1 MIFLCQLFL
10 EFLGNDPLFLGTA
23 IPIPVSVAISVTT
36 TVTTTVSVIVS
47 VAISVPIAISGVS
60 IVVSIV
66 VSLLAFLVSLVPFKI
81 TESLAFLTFFFA
93 LPPSLVSLILS
104 LEFCLLTLSFFLFA
118 LLFDNSPLLFFDR
131 KFFLSQLLSYSFAFC
146 TSGFGVGGIF
156 LVCSGSFNSLC
167 FGCFFTEL
175 RSPSFANALFN
186 RAIINQLANDS
197 LGFLVNPGAL
207 QSAID
212 ESCSLSP
219 V

>member
-10 EFLGNDPLFLGTA
+10 EFLGNDLLFLATA
-23 IPIPVSVAISVTT
+23 IPIPVSVAI

-47 VAISVPIAISGVS
+47 VTISVPIAISGVP
-60 IVVSIV
+60 IV

-81 TESLAFLTFFFA
+81 TQSLAFLTFFFA

-104 LEFCLLTLSFFLFA
+104 LQFCLLALSFFLFA

-131 KFFLSQLLSYSFAFC
+131 KFFLSQLLPYSFALC
-146 TSGFGVGGIF
+146 LSSFGVGGIF
-156 LVCSGSFNSLC
+156 LVCFSSSDSLC
-167 FGCFFTEL
+167 FGCFFTKL

-186 RAIINQLANDS
+186 RAIIDQLANDS
-197 LGFLVNPGAL
+197 LGFLVDPGAL
-207 QSAID
+207 KGAID
-212 ESCSLSP
+212 ESCSLSS